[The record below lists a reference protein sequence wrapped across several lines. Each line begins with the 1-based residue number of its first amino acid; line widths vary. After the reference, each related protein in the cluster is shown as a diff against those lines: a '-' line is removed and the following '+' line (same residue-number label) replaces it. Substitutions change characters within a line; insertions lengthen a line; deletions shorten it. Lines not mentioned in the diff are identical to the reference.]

1 MGFPSVDKSKKQSQ
15 PKKKINKKKK
25 SNPKF
30 KVYKKKNHTKNSED
44 SVIKALE
51 EKYAQ
56 IDPST
61 VKRFNEFP
69 LSSHT
74 LKGLKE
80 SGYMV
85 PTEIQKNTIGQSLQG
100 HDILGAAKTGSGKTL
115 AFIIPILERLYCS
128 KWTKLDG
135 LGALVITPT
144 RELAYQIFETL
155 RNVGRFHEVSA
166 GLIIGGKDLHFEKNR
181 LDHCNIIICTPG
193 RLLQH
198 MDTNP
203 LFNCDNLK
211 ILVLDEADRCL
222 DMGFETAMNGI
233 LENLPPR
240 QTLLFSATQTKSV
253 RDLARLSLKDPKYI
267 SVHEHEKHAT
277 PESLKQSYIVCN
289 LEDKVNVLWS
299 FIRNHLKHKV
309 LVFMS
314 SCKQVKYIYEAFC
327 RLRPNV
333 SLLALYGTLHQM
345 RRMKIYEEF
354 KRKSNVVLFA
364 TDIAARGLDFPAVN
378 WVVQLDC
385 PESATEY
392 IHRAGRTARYHKGG
406 ESLLFLLPS
415 ETHMLKHLE
424 EKRIPIEEIQ
434 VNMTKMQSIQRKLEA
449 LLARD
454 TELKATA
461 QRCFMSYAK
470 SVFLMKDKAVFQ
482 IDKLDFSIYARSLG
496 LAIPPRIRF
505 LQKHQKQIN
514 NNNNVKN
521 LGTKDSSEN
530 EDDSNDDEDS
540 DNDSEA
546 DDSNNKDE
554 ESDGSEEEKEGNELQ
569 DLSGESEKKFT
580 YADRFRSV
588 YNFHGGSDNE
598 DEDGEDDLFKVKRA
612 DHTLDNIPEVPELDL
627 EDGKRAK
634 KPLTKAAVAKK
645 IMRKKIGAGKKTVF
659 DTEGE
664 AIANPHKERISE
676 AAKQYDAENEGG
688 IDLAKARAVLR
699 EEDKLVDKKLF
710 QAKIKAKHKEERLKA
725 KEENRLKSKKKQESE
740 DEGSEDSEGPDL
752 SWLPDPDKIYD
763 KTNED
768 DGSESEQEDQEDT
781 GSESDSRKT
790 SRKRK
795 PSDLQSG
802 KSRKKQRRQSSEED
816 QDKVINTGLSL
827 EEDEELALQLLNHR

>member
-1 MGFPSVDKSKKQSQ
+1 MGFPGLDKNNKGFKK
-15 PKKKINKKKK
+15 PPNKQKSGKNKK
-25 SNPKF
+25 SNQKF
-30 KVYKKKNHTKNSED
+30 KVFKKKVSKKDVED
-44 SVIKALE
+44 DIIKAIE
-51 EKYAQ
+51 EKYDQ
-56 IDPST
+56 IDAST
-61 VKRFNEFP
+61 VKRFIDLP
-69 LSSHT
+69 LSSQT
-74 LKGLKE
+74 LKGLRE

-85 PTEIQKNTIGQSLQG
+85 PTEIQRNSVGPSLQG

-115 AFIIPILERLYCS
+115 AFIIPIIEHLYRS
-128 KWTKLDG
+128 KWTALDG

-155 RNVGRFHEVSA
+155 RNVGRYHDFSA

-181 LDHCNIIICTPG
+181 MDNCNIMICTPG

-198 MDTNP
+198 MDENP
-203 LFNCDNLK
+203 IFNCDNLK

-222 DMGFETAMNGI
+222 DMGFESAMNAI

-240 QTLLFSATQTKSV
+240 QTLLFSATQTNSV

-277 PESLKQSYIVCN
+277 PDSLKQSYIVCN
-289 LEDKVNVLWS
+289 LEDKVNILWS

-327 RLRPNV
+327 RLRPNI

-354 KRKSNVVLFA
+354 KRKNNVILFA

-415 ETHMLKHLE
+415 EKHMLNHLT
-424 EKRIPIEEIQ
+424 EKKIPIDEIQ
-434 VNMTKMQSIQRKLEA
+434 INTNKLQSIQRKLEA

-454 TELKATA
+454 PELKSTA
-461 QRCFMSYAK
+461 QRCFVSYAK
-470 SVFLMKDKAVFQ
+470 SVFLMKDKSVFK
-482 IDKLDFSIYARSLG
+482 IDKLEFNVYARSLG

-505 LQKHQKQIN
+505 LQKHEKQKQLSHN
-514 NNNNVKN
+514 NHEKKAHNASV
-521 LGTKDSSEN
+521 TR
-530 EDDSNDDEDS
+530 DS
-540 DNDSEA
+540 DSDDDDDDDQTSYNEANDSE
-546 DDSNNKDE
+546 
-554 ESDGSEEEKEGNELQ
+554 ESDKEAESSGSETEDKQQGRSQN
-569 DLSGESEKKFT
+569 

-588 YNFHGGSDNE
+588 YNFHGGDDGGSDNE
-598 DEDGEDDLFKVKRA
+598 DEAADGLFTLKRA
-612 DHTLDNIPEVPELDL
+612 DHTLEDVPEMLNPAAL
-627 EDGKRAK
+627 EGKKK

-645 IMRKKIGAGKKTVF
+645 MMKKKIAPGKKTVF

-664 AIANPHKERISE
+664 VIANPHKERSTQ
-676 AAKQYDAENEGG
+676 AAKQYDAADTGG
-688 IDLAKARAVLR
+688 IDIEQAKAMLR

-710 QAKIKAKHKEERLKA
+710 QAKVKAKHKEERIKA
-725 KEENRLKSKKKQESE
+725 KLEKGGKKKKEEEEEEISESE
-740 DEGSEDSEGPDL
+740 GESDSEGPDL
-752 SWLPDPDKIYD
+752 SWLPDPDEIYD
-763 KTNED
+763 NRSND
-768 DGSESEQEDQEDT
+768 DDDDT
-781 GSESDSRKT
+781 GSESET
-790 SRKRK
+790 TGNNRKRK
-795 PSDLQSG
+795 PSSKPEMLG
-802 KSRKKQRRQSSEED
+802 SRKKKRKNSIATED
-816 QDKVINTGLSL
+816 ESINTGLTL
-827 EEDEELALQLLNHR
+827 VEDEELALQLLNRI

>member
-1 MGFPSVDKSKKQSQ
+1 MVFPTVDKSKSNGPQNKIKAN
-15 PKKKINKKKK
+15 PKSKFGKKKK
-25 SNPKF
+25 GNSKF
-30 KVYKKKNHTKNSED
+30 NVFKKKVKPKNIESNC
-44 SVIKALE
+44 IKALQE
-51 EKYAQ
+51 RYDQ
-56 IDPST
+56 IDPA
-61 VKRFNEFP
+61 KIRRFIDFP

-85 PTEIQKNTIGQSLQG
+85 PTEIQKNTIGLGLQG

-115 AFIIPILERLYCS
+115 AFIVPLLEQLYCS
-128 KWTKLDG
+128 QWTKLDG

-144 RELAYQIFETL
+144 RELAYQIFEAL
-155 RNVGRFHEVSA
+155 RNVGRFHEISA

-181 LDHCNIIICTPG
+181 LDHCNVIICTPG

-203 LFNCDNLK
+203 LFNCDNVKVL
-211 ILVLDEADRCL
+211 ILDEADRCL
-222 DMGFETAMNGI
+222 DMGFEKDMNAI

-267 SVHEHEKHAT
+267 SVDEHEKHAT
-277 PESLKQSYIVCN
+277 PESLKQSYIICN
-289 LEDKVNVLWS
+289 LEDKVNILWS

-314 SCKQVKYIYEAFC
+314 SCKQVKYMYEAFC
-327 RLRPNV
+327 RLRPNI

-385 PESATEY
+385 PETATEY

-406 ESLLFLLPS
+406 ECLLFLLPS
-415 ETHMLKHLE
+415 ETNMLQHLE
-424 EKRIPIEEIQ
+424 EKKIPIDEIQ
-434 VNMTKMQSIQRKLEA
+434 VNMSKMQSIQRKLEA

-461 QRCFMSYAK
+461 QRCFVSYAK
-470 SVFLMKDKAVFQ
+470 SVFLMKDKSVFQ

-505 LQKHQKQIN
+505 LQKHQKQKQLLN
-514 NNNNVKN
+514 NNNNKQESN
-521 LGTKDSSEN
+521 RKHNDSNAESDSDSDN
-530 EDDSNDDEDS
+530 EDSNDETSDGEDS
-540 DNDSEA
+540 EEESEA
-546 DDSNNKDE
+546 DTSVNK
-554 ESDGSEEEKEGNELQ
+554 GPEEKTF
-569 DLSGESEKKFT
+569 SYS
-580 YADRFRSV
+580 DRFRSV

-598 DEDGEDDLFKVKRA
+598 DDDEGGGEGNDGLFTLKRA
-612 DHTLDNIPEVPELDL
+612 DHTLDDNDL
-627 EDGKRAK
+627 EIEDTSEKKGK

-659 DTEGE
+659 DTDGE
-664 AIANPHKERISE
+664 AIANPHKERTG
-676 AAKQYDAENEGG
+676 ALAKEYDAECDQGG
-688 IDLAKARAVLR
+688 IDLEKAKAMLR

-710 QAKIKAKHKEERLKA
+710 QAKVKAKHKEERIKA
-725 KEENRLKSKKKQESE
+725 KLENSRKKKEKSE
-740 DEGSEDSEGPDL
+740 DEESGDDSGSESEGPDL
-752 SWLPDPDKIYD
+752 SWLPDPDKIYGQR
-763 KTNED
+763 
-768 DGSESEQEDQEDT
+768 GSEDETDDDPDKIYGQDFKTIFFCTSTVSCVWERT
-781 GSESDSRKT
+781 G
-790 SRKRK
+790 
-795 PSDLQSG
+795 
-802 KSRKKQRRQSSEED
+802 KKGTVYYQ
-816 QDKVINTGLSL
+816 V
-827 EEDEELALQLLNHR
+827 